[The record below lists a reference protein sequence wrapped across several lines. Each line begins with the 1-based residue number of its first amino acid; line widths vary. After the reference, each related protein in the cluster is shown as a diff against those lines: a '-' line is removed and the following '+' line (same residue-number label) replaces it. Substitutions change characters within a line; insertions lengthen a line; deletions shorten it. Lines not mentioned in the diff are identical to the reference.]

1 MSAQV
6 ADTQSPLQ
14 KQGFKKA
21 KYEVMIRGQIV
32 EVDAKSEAE
41 AKIKAIDRTFPANR
55 QPMVD

>member
-1 MSAQV
+1 VSAQV

-21 KYEVMIRGQIV
+21 KYEVIRGQIV
-32 EVDAKSEAE
+32 EVDANSEAE
-41 AKIKAIDRTFPANR
+41 AKMKAIDRTFPANR

>member
-21 KYEVMIRGQIV
+21 KYEVIRGQIV
-32 EVDAKSEAE
+32 EVDANSEAE
-41 AKIKAIDRTFPANR
+41 AKMKAIDRTFPANR